1 MCSFI
6 FGNPLGRTSMS
17 PLFQGANHREGIRW
31 SLGVWHRKI
40 FVIEL
45 EKEPR
50 KRAPDNWRVY
60 PFNAFGQS
68 DVILKIQ
75 HTHPFRNPFLFP
87 LYLFISRLLHH
98 HHHWG
103 LTLVK
108 HRVRALKLTTN
119 KKATLHKIKKERKTT
134 SVFSLF
140 PLRILIPSLLLP
152 RIFFK
157 VVP

>member
-1 MCSFI
+1 VSHALKSLLSLPKPSPSHCLSVQFTGRNKNKMKFRRVHPWKVLEMCSFI

-98 HHHWG
+98 HHHHGVLPSSNIEYG
-103 LTLVK
+103 LS
-108 HRVRALKLTTN
+108 N
-119 KKATLHKIKKERKTT
+119 
-134 SVFSLF
+134 
-140 PLRILIPSLLLP
+140 
-152 RIFFK
+152 
-157 VVP
+157 